1 MYYVYLIKSL
11 EFPEKFY
18 VGYTTDLIQRLEAH
32 NSGES
37 FHTAKYMPWELVMY
51 LVFEDEAKAKFF
63 EKYLKP
69 HSGRAFALKRLL

>member
-11 EFPEKFY
+11 EFSEKFY
-18 VGYTTDLIQRLEAH
+18 VGYTTDLIQRISTH

-51 LVFEDEAKAKFF
+51 IAFEDEAKAKSF
-63 EKYLKP
+63 EKYLKS
-69 HSGRAFALKRLL
+69 HSGRAFLIKRFL